1 MLLTFGIA
9 ICLFLTTTVIHAEAM
24 LFVMRRIRTVSK
36 RELQGVY
43 RSRIYKVGAIVIV
56 MFLASVAEVFVW
68 ALTYIALNAIEG
80 LERAMYF
87 SMVTYTT
94 LGYGEIVLDEQWRL
108 LASFEAAN
116 GIIMFG
122 WSTAI
127 VVAVVHRLYFKEP
140 AMQNHSAAN
149 D

>member
-87 SMVTYTT
+87 SMVKSSISCPLPLSMIFGFKSFSMITSGLSNIL
-94 LGYGEIVLDEQWRL
+94 LGPL
-108 LASFEAAN
+108 
-116 GIIMFG
+116 
-122 WSTAI
+122 
-127 VVAVVHRLYFKEP
+127 
-140 AMQNHSAAN
+140 
-149 D
+149 